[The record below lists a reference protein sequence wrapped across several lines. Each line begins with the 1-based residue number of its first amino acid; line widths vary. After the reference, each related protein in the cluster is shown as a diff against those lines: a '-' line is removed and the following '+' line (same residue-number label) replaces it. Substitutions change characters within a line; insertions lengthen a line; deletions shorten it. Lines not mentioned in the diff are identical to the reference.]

1 MIYIDTH
8 SADAFYNFGCEYY
21 FAVEKA
27 LDDDVFLMW
36 KTTPTLMIGKYQN
49 TLEEIDGAYAR
60 EKGLTVVRRLS
71 GGGTIYTDEG
81 GWQFSYI
88 TRSLGMEIEFDR
100 FIGPV
105 VEVLR
110 SLGLDAA
117 ATGRNDITVNGRKV
131 SGNAQFRLGSA
142 TVHHGSLLFDTDI
155 DELVRS
161 TTPQPYKITSKA
173 IKSVRERVINI
184 REALPEENRM
194 TADEFRDTVV
204 RRLTDSVYTLT
215 PEDDARIRELG
226 QEHFADPKLIY
237 AAAPKFEIEKTVH
250 LPGGNFIV
258 GLTVRKGRIENAGI
272 TGDFFAASDSLGS
285 DMSGALIGCDYTPD
299 AVKAVLEPFT
309 GQLFRVE
316 IADLVR
322 GMFE

>member
-8 SADAFYNFGCEYY
+8 SADVFFNFGCEYY
-21 FAVEKA
+21 FAVEKP
-27 LDDDVFLMW
+27 LPGDVFLMW

-81 GWQFSYI
+81 GWQFTCI

-100 FIGPV
+100 FIAPM
-105 VEVLR
+105 VELLR

-117 ATGRNDITVNGRKV
+117 ATGRNDITVNGKKV

-142 TVHHGSLLFDTDI
+142 TVHHGSLLFDTNLE
-155 DELVRS
+155 ELARA

-173 IKSVRERVINI
+173 IHSVRDRVTNI
-184 REALPEENRM
+184 RDALPAEKKL
-194 TADEFRDTVV
+194 TAEEFRALAV
-204 RRLTDSVYTLT
+204 RRLTDSVYELT
-215 PEDDARIRELG
+215 EEDTARIREIG
-226 QEHFADPKLIY
+226 RERFADPEILY
-237 AAAPKFEIEKTVH
+237 AAAPKFEIEKTIH
-250 LPGGNFIV
+250 LPGGTFVV
-258 GLTVRKGRIENAGI
+258 GLTVRRGKIESAGI
-272 TGDFFAASDSLGS
+272 TGDFFSASDSLGS
-285 DMSGALIGCDYTPD
+285 DLGGALIGCGYTPD
-299 AVKAVLEPFT
+299 AVRTALEPFA
-309 GQLFRVE
+309 GQLYRVE
-316 IADLVR
+316 LGELVR